1 EDVDTLFDELSTD
14 RAHRETDGWRH
25 LLADGRVID
34 VEVTSHRLE
43 FAGHDAVLVAVKD
56 VTDRNALDAQL
67 RHQAFHDSLTGLS
80 NRALF
85 ADRVQHALSR
95 RSFGEHPILL
105 LLDLDRFKL
114 VNDSLGHAVGD
125 ELL

>member
-25 LLADGRVID
+25 LLADGRIID
-34 VEVTSHRLE
+34 VEITSHRLE
-43 FAGHDAVLVAVKD
+43 FAGRDAVLVAIKD

-85 ADRVQHALSR
+85 NDRVEHALGR
-95 RSFGEHPILL
+95 RIGVGPAVVL
-105 LLDLDRFKL
+105 LLDLDRF
-114 VNDSLGHAVGD
+114 
-125 ELL
+125 

>member
-25 LLADGRVID
+25 LLADGRIID
-34 VEVTSHRLE
+34 VEVTSHKLQ
-43 FAGHDAVLVAVKD
+43 FAGRDAVLVAVRD

-85 ADRVQHALSR
+85 NDRVEHALGR
-95 RSFGEHPILL
+95 RGGDARPIVL
-105 LLDLDRFKL
+105 LLDLD
-114 VNDSLGHAVGD
+114 
-125 ELL
+125 